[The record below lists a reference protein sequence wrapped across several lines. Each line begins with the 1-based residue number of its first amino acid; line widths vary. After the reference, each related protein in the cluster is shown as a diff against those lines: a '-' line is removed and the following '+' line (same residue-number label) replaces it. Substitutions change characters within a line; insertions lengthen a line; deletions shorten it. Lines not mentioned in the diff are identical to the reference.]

1 MSRSIRPISADPDT
15 FGELLGLLRE
25 DWAAHSPRP
34 LSMPG
39 FHALA
44 LHRFG
49 YWQRRLPPRPRLA
62 ARVLHDALYYVTRV
76 FYGIE
81 LPRTTKVG
89 RRVVIGH
96 QGGIVI
102 GTQAEIGDDC
112 LIRQN
117 VTIGGA
123 SRGGADPRIGK
134 RVRIGAGAVIV
145 GEIVVGDDVVIG
157 PNAVVN
163 VDVPRGARV
172 VAPPARIFPAGAP
185 EQRRS
190 TDEST
195 VGGPSAAE
203 VLALVKEVV
212 QLPPAAKADTPLVSS
227 GFVDSLRL
235 TVLVTAIEE
244 RFDVVIESD
253 HVSIEDFDTAAQ
265 IALLVANLRKTS
277 RQ

>member
-1 MSRSIRPISADPDT
+1 MSRPARSISADPET
-15 FGELLGLLRE
+15 FGELFALVRE

-34 LSMPG
+34 LSKPG

-49 YWQRRLPPRPRLA
+49 YWQRRLRQKPRLA

-163 VDVPRGARV
+163 VDVPPGARV
-172 VAPPARIFPAGAP
+172 VAPPARILPARAP
-185 EQRRS
+185 KQRRS
-190 TDEST
+190 TGETAVDA
-195 VGGPSAAE
+195 PFAAD
-203 VLALVKEVV
+203 VLALVEEVV
-212 QLPPAAKADTPLVSS
+212 QLPAPAAEDTPLLSS
-227 GFVDSLRL
+227 GLVDSLRL
-235 TVLVTAIEE
+235 AVLVTAIEE
-244 RFDVVIESD
+244 RFDVVIDNE
-253 HVSIEDFDTAAQ
+253 HVSTEDFDTAEQ
-265 IALLVANLRKTS
+265 IALLVAELRKGS

>member
-1 MSRSIRPISADPDT
+1 MSRPARPISADPHT
-15 FGELLGLLRE
+15 LGELLALLRE
-25 DWAAHSPRP
+25 DWATHSPRP

-172 VAPPARIFPAGAP
+172 IAPPARILPAGAP

-190 TDEST
+190 TDET
-195 VGGPSAAE
+195 AVEGPSAAE
-203 VLALVKEVV
+203 VLTLVEEVV
-212 QLPPAAKADTPLVSS
+212 PLPAPAAADTPLVSS

-235 TVLVTAIEE
+235 AVLVTAIED
-244 RFDVVIESD
+244 RFDVVIEND
-253 HVSIEDFDTAAQ
+253 RVSIEDFDTAEQ
-265 IALLVANLRKTS
+265 IALLVAELRKTS
-277 RQ
+277 GQ